1 MSFYDVIHSYG
12 WGEIQ
17 KEIGRRSR
25 EDVRRALAAR
35 TLGLDDLMGLLSPHA
50 EPFLEEMAQSA
61 HRLTLQRFGRVMG
74 MFAPLYLSNVC
85 TNRCVYCG
93 FNAGNTITRVTLTP
107 EEREYAKRIMER
119 FDIAAY
125 SMGIT
130 REEFF
135 QGLDEMANN
144 PNDPIDPQEVERIK
158 ERFQ

>member
-1 MSFYDVIHSYG
+1 MMNEPQDAFSRYG
-12 WGEIQ
+12 GSM
-17 KEIGRRSR
+17 SR
-25 EDVRRALAAR
+25 EQMNQYI
-35 TLGLDDLMGLLSPHA
+35 DL
-50 EPFLEEMAQSA
+50 
-61 HRLTLQRFGRVMG
+61 
-74 MFAPLYLSNVC
+74 
-85 TNRCVYCG
+85 
-93 FNAGNTITRVTLTP
+93 VTLTP

-158 ERFQ
+158 ERFK